1 MKTTLPKISL
11 ILPIYNVEKYLQKC
25 LDSIVQQT
33 FTDFEVLLIE
43 DASTDASLAIAQ
55 AFSQKDP
62 RFSVFPQ
69 TENRGYGAAMNKGLA
84 HAQAA
89 WVTFVESDDF
99 LAPNALD
106 LLYSKAKNEVD
117 MVFTLPF
124 FYNFFSENTHYR
136 KMQWG
141 KSFTPQILAPKDVL
155 SIFFTRTEP
164 WGILYKKSLFSDHQ
178 LTFFE
183 QKIEGRYIMFQDLA
197 ISFYLKMRAKKIAL
211 VNDPIYYYRI
221 HGNNSVQKNG
231 KYKNAVFF
239 PFLFEE
245 INKQCERASDFNPA
259 DLVNIKHK
267 IFYDIISANFVYFSE
282 KIIAELREIV
292 RKDISKNNP
301 FLYKTENKLYIAF
314 AQNKISDPRVWWVKI
329 MRHPKLHSFFLFCKQ
344 YFYRLPEGLRKNIKT

>member
-1 MKTTLPKISL
+1 
-11 ILPIYNVEKYLQKC
+11 
-25 LDSIVQQT
+25 
-33 FTDFEVLLIE
+33 
-43 DASTDASLAIAQ
+43 
-55 AFSQKDP
+55 
-62 RFSVFPQ
+62 
-69 TENRGYGAAMNKGLA
+69 
-84 HAQAA
+84 
-89 WVTFVESDDF
+89 
-99 LAPNALD
+99 
-106 LLYSKAKNEVD
+106 
-117 MVFTLPF
+117 
-124 FYNFFSENTHYR
+124 
-136 KMQWG
+136 MQWG